1 MHFCMKIFQRL
12 FTCKFHQIIWSR
24 GIFLILFAG
33 CKSLDIGLNRIADNG
48 LLCHGFHRSRVDY
61 SLFTL
66 RNNGSFMVLLVYVDN
81 MILDLN
87 DMCLVTRVKEFFNT
101 YFQINDMGQLKYFL
115 GIEVAH
121 GDQNICLNQ
130 RNMPLSC

>member
-1 MHFCMKIFQRL
+1 
-12 FTCKFHQIIWSR
+12 
-24 GIFLILFAG
+24 
-33 CKSLDIGLNRIADNG
+33 
-48 LLCHGFHRSRVDY
+48 
-61 SLFTL
+61 
-66 RNNGSFMVLLVYVDN
+66 MVLLVYVDN